1 MLNMSAEYHDPT
13 IFHTSLH
20 SSQDED
26 DDEEDPDA
34 RADPMYGL
42 NLKQYLTEFLHDFCK
57 QAWMLEF
64 AVKFMPAIIK
74 LRPNLPLN
82 IA

>member
-1 MLNMSAEYHDPT
+1 MLNTTTLQYFTH
-13 IFHTSLH
+13 LH
-20 SSQDED
+20 FQDED

-64 AVKFMPAIIK
+64 SVNFFIK
-74 LRPNLPLN
+74 LRPDLPPQ
-82 IA
+82 

>member
-1 MLNMSAEYHDPT
+1 MINMT
-13 IFHTSLH
+13 LH
-20 SSQDED
+20 YFTHLYFQDED

-57 QAWMLEF
+57 QAWML
-64 AVKFMPAIIK
+64 
-74 LRPNLPLN
+74 
-82 IA
+82 

>member
-1 MLNMSAEYHDPT
+1 MKFTCFY
-13 IFHTSLH
+13 
-20 SSQDED
+20 SQDED

-57 QAWMLEF
+57 QGWIDSS
-64 AVKFMPAIIK
+64 VKFVQFK
-74 LRPNLPLN
+74 VGF
-82 IA
+82 

>member
-1 MLNMSAEYHDPT
+1 MSQHKLTYIH
-13 IFHTSLH
+13 F
-20 SSQDED
+20 QDED

-57 QAWMLEF
+57 QAWMPLINQSSLSDCVMPDF
-64 AVKFMPAIIK
+64 NKFWPE
-74 LRPNLPLN
+74 LHLD
-82 IA
+82 